1 MISGDGIS
9 KAIVKIRKNSITHQ
23 DEPHRYE
30 PKTTEKK
37 KLVFHR
43 AGNDY
48 VPNNTVYHTSIH
60 IEQAINKDIPIF
72 QNEYIQQKKLSSR
85 MHSVETL
92 KIQEDEYHMDS
103 DLINIY
109 NKSPSHQKLSPKQ
122 TQSPF

>member
-1 MISGDGIS
+1 LSILIILYCFVIILHLSDSIYYYNIVESDNEGSTNLRPNLMISGDGIS

-43 AGNDY
+43 AGHDN

-72 QNEYIQQKKLSSR
+72 
-85 MHSVETL
+85 
-92 KIQEDEYHMDS
+92 
-103 DLINIY
+103 
-109 NKSPSHQKLSPKQ
+109 
-122 TQSPF
+122 